1 MDLKRDEID
10 LIFGYWKDI
19 SQDPEFISQD
29 TEIDLD
35 RVNKILQLLSDQRK
49 IKDFIYNESKVLSF
63 NELMDPELSIELG
76 LPSFQKDIDDKDYFF
91 DKKEV
96 NKTWDK
102 GVIKIYVYNV
112 SFDGETLMFKTKIT
126 IYEDEFD
133 IYIFFDD
140 DENVEFGSEKD
151 VDLDDFDLKIERFL
165 KEEYFQDMF
174 FDIYDEIIPDDFW
187 ETRSK
192 IN

>member
-29 TEIDLD
+29 TGIELD

-49 IKDFIYNESKVLSF
+49 IKDFISEEYKVLSF
-63 NELMDPELSIELG
+63 NELMSPELSIQLG

-91 DKKEV
+91 DNKEV
-96 NKTWDK
+96 NKTWDED
-102 GVIKIYVYNV
+102 VIKIHV
-112 SFDGETLMFKTKIT
+112 SSVKFDGDSLVFDT
-126 IYEDEFD
+126 IVTISGKDFP
-133 IYIFFDD
+133 IYILVDF
-140 DENVEFGSEKD
+140 ESNVEFGSPNGMKY
-151 VDLDDFDLKIERFL
+151 VDDFIDSLGDEL
-165 KEEYFQDMF
+165 EYFQDMF
-174 FDIYDEIIPDDFW
+174 EDVYGELIPNDFW

>member
-29 TEIDLD
+29 TEIELD

-96 NKTWDK
+96 NKTWDED
-102 GVIKIYVYNV
+102 VVKIYVYNV
-112 SFDGETLMFKTKIT
+112 RFDGDSLIFKTKIT
-126 IYEDEFD
+126 IYDNEFD
-133 IYIFFDD
+133 IDMWVDY
-140 DENVEFGSEKD
+140 DENVEFGSEKGPEYID
-151 VDLDDFDLKIERFL
+151 SFEVAIEDEL
-165 KEEYFQDMF
+165 EYFQDMF